1 MIIVTAKR
9 GLHVRPSR
17 ILEEQIKKIK
27 EKIYFLHKGR
37 KKHISSMTEI
47 LQMEIQEG
55 DQLEID
61 VFPFSK
67 KIQEK
72 LYNTIRN
79 INQLRFE

>member
-1 MIIVTAKR
+1 MITITAKR

-17 ILEEQIKKIK
+17 ILEQQIAKIK
-27 EKIYFLHKGR
+27 EKIYFVHKGR
-37 KKHISSMTEI
+37 KKQVSCMAEI

-55 DQLEID
+55 DQLEVD

-72 LYNTIRN
+72 IYNTIHN